1 MVTRTQL
8 NNLAKQAPQDHRF
21 WAAFV
26 AHTEFLWQD
35 TALIPDGVAWQRQW
49 FELEILNALAL
60 AEWEEQGRADDWTAP
75 WRATYQQDA
84 IQLTTELLE
93 LVASNEA
100 NLDW

>member
-60 AEWEEQGRADDWTAP
+60 AEWEAAFFK
-75 WRATYQQDA
+75 
-84 IQLTTELLE
+84 
-93 LVASNEA
+93 
-100 NLDW
+100 